1 MPAMNMAENSSAR
14 PAPQLQDAAE
24 LRRDQLTEIASQLI
38 EEEGIDAVK
47 HTRIAKLAGC
57 TRSLVYHYFP
67 KRSDIF
73 AGINAR
79 FYEALD
85 ALMPVADQQAALL
98 ENVDGA
104 KDRSI
109 VLFNVLFDLLEQ
121 GHWGSMILRTTP
133 ELSADFASF
142 VDSIHDEFEMRWIR
156 VIAERFG
163 MSDVEGELFFQHSM
177 NIMRTL
183 FLFYRRGQLTREEAI
198 EKLDVTLN
206 QLLNPYR

>member
-1 MPAMNMAENSSAR
+1 MNMPADQSLPPM
-14 PAPQLQDAAE
+14 PLQKDAAD
-24 LRRDQLTEIASQLI
+24 LRRDQLTAIASRLI

-73 AGINAR
+73 AAINAR

-85 ALMPVADQQAALL
+85 ALIPVADQQQALL

-104 KDRSI
+104 KENSLL
-109 VLFNVLFDLLEQ
+109 LFSVLFDLLEN
-121 GHWGSMILRTTP
+121 GHWGSLILRTTP
-133 ELSADFASF
+133 ELSSDFASY

-156 VIAERFG
+156 VIAERFN
-163 MSDVEGELFFQHSM
+163 MSEVDGELFFQHSM
-177 NIMRTL
+177 NLTRTI
-183 FLFYRRGQLTREEAI
+183 FLFYRKGLLGRDEAVQKI
-198 EKLDVTLN
+198 DETLN
-206 QLLNPYR
+206 QLLNPFR

>member
-1 MPAMNMAENSSAR
+1 MNMPADQSVPPM
-14 PAPQLQDAAE
+14 PLQKDAAD
-24 LRRDQLTEIASQLI
+24 LRRDQLTAIASRLI

-73 AGINAR
+73 AAINAR

-85 ALMPVADQQAALL
+85 ALIPVADQQQALL

-104 KDRSI
+104 KENSLL
-109 VLFNVLFDLLEQ
+109 LFSVLFDLLEN
-121 GHWGSMILRTTP
+121 GHWGSLILRTTP
-133 ELSADFASF
+133 ELSSDFASY

-156 VIAERFG
+156 VIAERFN
-163 MSDVEGELFFQHSM
+163 MSEVDGELFFQHSM
-177 NIMRTL
+177 NLTRTI
-183 FLFYRRGQLTREEAI
+183 FLFYRKGLLGRDEAVQKI
-198 EKLDVTLN
+198 DETLN
-206 QLLNPYR
+206 QLLNPFR

>member
-1 MPAMNMAENSSAR
+1 MNMPADQSVPPM
-14 PAPQLQDAAE
+14 PLQKDAAD
-24 LRRDQLTEIASQLI
+24 LRRDQLTAIASRLI

-73 AGINAR
+73 AAINAR

-85 ALMPVADQQAALL
+85 ALIPVADQQQALL

-104 KDRSI
+104 KENSLL
-109 VLFNVLFDLLEQ
+109 LFSVLFDLLEN
-121 GHWGSMILRTTP
+121 GHWGSLILRTTP
-133 ELSADFASF
+133 ELSSDFASY

-156 VIAERFG
+156 VIAERFN
-163 MSDVEGELFFQHSM
+163 MSDVDGELFFQHSM
-177 NIMRTL
+177 NLTRTI
-183 FLFYRRGQLTREEAI
+183 FLFYRKGLLGRDEAVQKI
-198 EKLDVTLN
+198 DETLN
-206 QLLNPYR
+206 QLLNPFR